1 MRLIRFFKTET
12 MLDINSSTK
21 MIDITREGY
30 D

>member
-1 MRLIRFFKTET
+1 MRLIRFFKTEK

-21 MIDITREGY
+21 MISITREGY

>member
-1 MRLIRFFKTET
+1 MRLIRFFKTEA

-21 MIDITREGY
+21 MISITREGY

>member
-21 MIDITREGY
+21 MISITREGY

>member
-12 MLDINSSTK
+12 MLDINSFTK
-21 MIDITREGY
+21 MISITREGY